1 MAGVVALGPGVHRI
15 PTAGD
20 FINSFAF
27 VEEDGSVT
35 LVDAGTR
42 FANKRIVAGLEQIGK
57 HPRDVQRLVL
67 THAHLDHAGSA
78 AKVVEQSQARG
89 VTVHAEDAEYV
100 RRGSPPEAGSRMM
113 TVLNRLPG
121 TGWKPCPVAATVQ
134 DGEVLDVAGGMTV
147 HHTPGHTPGHISLL
161 HQESGVL
168 ITGDS
173 IFNMNARMT
182 WPVKVFCTDFP
193 LTKRTAAV
201 LGDLE
206 YRVAAFTHGP
216 QIETSARETV
226 RGFLRREG
234 VVR

>member
-1 MAGVVALGPGVHRI
+1 MAGVVALGQGVHRI

-42 FANKRIVAGLEQIGK
+42 FANKRIVAGLAQIGK

-67 THAHLDHAGSA
+67 THAHLDHADPPRRWSNSRRPGASPCTSMMRSTS
-78 AKVVEQSQARG
+78 V
-89 VTVHAEDAEYV
+89 AEAPCD
-100 RRGSPPEAGSRMM
+100 GSRMM

-121 TGWKPCPVAATVQ
+121 TGWTPCPVAATVQ
-134 DGEVLDVAGGMTV
+134 DGDVLDVAGGMSV
-147 HHTPGHTPGHISLL
+147 HHTPGHTPGHISLI

-201 LGDLE
+201 LGDLD

-216 QIETSARETV
+216 
-226 RGFLRREG
+226 
-234 VVR
+234 

>member
-1 MAGVVALGPGVHRI
+1 
-15 PTAGD
+15 
-20 FINSFAF
+20 
-27 VEEDGSVT
+27 
-35 LVDAGTR
+35 
-42 FANKRIVAGLEQIGK
+42 
-57 HPRDVQRLVL
+57 
-67 THAHLDHAGSA
+67 
-78 AKVVEQSQARG
+78 
-89 VTVHAEDAEYV
+89 
-100 RRGSPPEAGSRMM
+100 MM

-147 HHTPGHTPGHISLL
+147 HHTPGHTPGHISLV

>member
-1 MAGVVALGPGVHRI
+1 MSDTIAKIIGMLADDDAETRCAAAMVLARLRPLDDRAVALGFDDPR
-15 PTAGD
+15 
-20 FINSFAF
+20 
-27 VEEDGSVT
+27 
-35 LVDAGTR
+35 
-42 FANKRIVAGLEQIGK
+42 
-57 HPRDVQRLVL
+57 RDVQRLVL

-89 VTVHAEDAEYV
+89 VTVHVDDAQYV
-100 RRGSPPEAGSRMM
+100 RRGSPPATGSRMM

-121 TGWKPCPVAATVQ
+121 TGWTPCPVAATVQ
-134 DGEVLDVAGGMTV
+134 DGDVLDVAGGMSV
-147 HHTPGHTPGHISLL
+147 HHTPGHTPGHISLI

-201 LGDLE
+201 LGDLD

-216 QIETSARETV
+216 QIDTAARETV